1 MRGDTYPKLNI
12 QLNIHN
18 YMPGDNPLV
27 GFHFS
32 VIFELLP
39 QFSIDTKFQSVNG
52 LKVTME
58 TEPYIE
64 GGQNKF
70 KHNLPLRSGYQDL
83 VLKRGLTSN
92 LSGLALWCSKA
103 LEDFVFNPANLVV
116 SLLNE
121 KGTPIKVW
129 YVSHAVPLSYEF
141 SEFNA
146 EENKIV
152 IETITLKY
160 NFFKEIPIPNF

>member
-1 MRGDTYPKLNI
+1 MSDSNPI
-12 QLNIHN
+12 
-18 YMPGDNPLV
+18 PG
-27 GFHFS
+27 FYFS

-58 TEPYIE
+58 TEPYTE

-70 KHNLPLRSGYQDL
+70 KHSLPLRSGYQDL
-83 VLKRGLTSN
+83 VLKRGLTSDM
-92 LSGLALWCSKA
+92 SGLSMWCNQA
-103 LEDFVFNPANLVV
+103 LEDFVFYPANLVV

-121 KGTPIKVW
+121 KGNPVKVW
-129 YVSHAVPLSYEF
+129 YVSHAIPLSYEF
-141 SEFNA
+141 SDFDA
-146 EENKIV
+146 EQNKIV

-160 NFFKEIPIPNF
+160 NFFKELPVPGF

>member
-1 MRGDTYPKLNI
+1 MSDSNPI
-12 QLNIHN
+12 
-18 YMPGDNPLV
+18 PG
-27 GFHFS
+27 FYFS

-70 KHNLPLRSGYQDL
+70 KHSLPLRSGYQDL
-83 VLKRGLTSN
+83 VLKRGLTSDM
-92 LSGLALWCSKA
+92 SGLSMWCNQA
-103 LEDFVFNPANLVV
+103 LEDFVFYPANLVV

-121 KGTPIKVW
+121 KGNPVKVW
-129 YVSHAVPLSYEF
+129 YVSHAIPLSYEF
-141 SEFNA
+141 SDFDA
-146 EENKIV
+146 EQNKIV

-160 NFFKEIPIPNF
+160 NFFKELPVPGF

>member
-1 MRGDTYPKLNI
+1 MASNDPI
-12 QLNIHN
+12 
-18 YMPGDNPLV
+18 V

-32 VIFELLP
+32 VVFELMP

-58 TEPYIE
+58 TEPYAE

-70 KHNLPLRSGYQDL
+70 KHNFPLRSGYQDL
-83 VLKRGLTSN
+83 VLKRGLTSDM
-92 LSGLALWCSKA
+92 SGLSMWCTQA
-103 LEDFVFNPANLVV
+103 LEDFIFYPANLIV

-121 KGTPIKVW
+121 KGNPIKVW
-129 YVSHAVPLSYEF
+129 YISHAIPLSYEF
-141 SEFNA
+141 SDFNS

-160 NFFKEIPIPNF
+160 NFFKEIPVPNF

>member
-1 MRGDTYPKLNI
+1 
-12 QLNIHN
+12 
-18 YMPGDNPLV
+18 MPSNDPLV

-32 VIFELLP
+32 VIFELVP

-58 TEPYIE
+58 TESYTE
-64 GGQNKF
+64 GGQNRF
-70 KHNLPLRSGYQDL
+70 KHNFPLRSGYQDL
-83 VLKRGLTSN
+83 ILKRGVTTDI
-92 LSGLALWCSKA
+92 SGLSMWCSQA
-103 LEDFVFNPANLVV
+103 LESFIFYPANLVV

-121 KGTPIKVW
+121 NGNPIKVW
-129 YVSHAVPLSYEF
+129 YVSHAIPVSYEF
-141 SEFNA
+141 SDFNA

-160 NFFKEIPIPNF
+160 NFFKEIPIPSF

>member
-1 MRGDTYPKLNI
+1 
-12 QLNIHN
+12 
-18 YMPGDNPLV
+18 MPSNDPIV

-32 VIFELLP
+32 VIFELVP

-58 TEPYIE
+58 TESYTE

-70 KHNLPLRSGYQDL
+70 KHSFPVRSGYQDL
-83 VLKRGLTSN
+83 VLKRGLTSD
-92 LSGLALWCSKA
+92 LSGLSMWCNQA
-103 LEDFVFNPANLVV
+103 LEDFIFYPANLVV

-121 KGTPIKVW
+121 NGNPIKVW
-129 YVSHAVPLSYEF
+129 YVSHAIPVSYEF
-141 SEFNA
+141 SDLNA

-152 IETITLKY
+152 IETITLRY
-160 NFFKEIPIPNF
+160 NFYKELPIPNF

>member
-1 MRGDTYPKLNI
+1 MSDS
-12 QLNIHN
+12 
-18 YMPGDNPLV
+18 NPIPS
-27 GFHFS
+27 FYFS

-39 QFSIDTKFQSVNG
+39 QFSVDTKFQSVNG

-58 TEPYIE
+58 TESYTE

-83 VLKRGLTSN
+83 VLKRGLTSDI
-92 LSGLALWCSKA
+92 SGLSMWCNQA
-103 LEDFVFNPANLVV
+103 LEDFVFYPANLII

-121 KGTPIKVW
+121 KGNPLKVW
-129 YVSHAVPLSYEF
+129 YVSHAIPLSYEF
-141 SEFNA
+141 SDFDA
-146 EENKIV
+146 EQNKIV

-160 NFFKEIPIPNF
+160 NFFKELPVPNF

>member
-1 MRGDTYPKLNI
+1 MASNDPI
-12 QLNIHN
+12 A
-18 YMPGDNPLV
+18 

-32 VIFELLP
+32 VVFELLP

-58 TEPYIE
+58 TEAYAE

-70 KHNLPLRSGYQDL
+70 KHNLPIRSGYQDL
-83 VLKRGLTSN
+83 VLKRGLTSEM
-92 LSGLALWCSKA
+92 SGLSMWCTQA
-103 LEDFVFNPANLVV
+103 VEDFVFYPANLIV

-121 KGTPIKVW
+121 KGVPIKVW
-129 YVSHAVPLSYEF
+129 YVSHAIPLSYEF

-160 NFFKEIPIPNF
+160 NFFKEIPVPNF

>member
-1 MRGDTYPKLNI
+1 MSDSNPI
-12 QLNIHN
+12 
-18 YMPGDNPLV
+18 PG
-27 GFHFS
+27 FYFS

-39 QFSIDTKFQSVNG
+39 QFSVDTKFQSVNG

-58 TEPYIE
+58 TESYTE

-83 VLKRGLTSN
+83 VLKRGLTSDM
-92 LSGLALWCSKA
+92 SGLSMWCNQA
-103 LEDFVFNPANLVV
+103 LEDFVFYPANLVI

-121 KGTPIKVW
+121 KGNPLKVW
-129 YVSHAVPLSYEF
+129 YVSHAIPLSYEF
-141 SEFNA
+141 SDFDA
-146 EENKIV
+146 EQNKIV

-160 NFFKEIPIPNF
+160 NFFKELPVPNF

>member
-1 MRGDTYPKLNI
+1 
-12 QLNIHN
+12 
-18 YMPGDNPLV
+18 MPDSNPIP
-27 GFHFS
+27 GFYFS

-39 QFSIDTKFQSVNG
+39 QFSVDTKFQSVNG

-58 TEPYIE
+58 TESYTE

-83 VLKRGLTSN
+83 VLKRGLTSDM
-92 LSGLALWCSKA
+92 SGLSMWCNQA
-103 LEDFVFNPANLVV
+103 LEDFVFYPANLVI

-121 KGTPIKVW
+121 KGNPLKVW
-129 YVSHAVPLSYEF
+129 YVSHAIPLSYELSDF
-141 SEFNA
+141 DA
-146 EENKIV
+146 EQNKIV

-160 NFFKEIPIPNF
+160 NFFKELPVPNF

>member
-1 MRGDTYPKLNI
+1 
-12 QLNIHN
+12 
-18 YMPGDNPLV
+18 MPDKDPIV

-32 VIFELLP
+32 VIFELMP

-58 TEPYIE
+58 TESYTE

-70 KHNLPLRSGYQDL
+70 KHNFPIRSGYQDL
-83 VLKRGLTSN
+83 ILKRGLTAD
-92 LSGLALWCSKA
+92 LSGLSMWCSQA
-103 LEDFVFNPANLVV
+103 LEDFIFYPANLVV

-121 KGTPIKVW
+121 KGNPVRVW
-129 YVSHAVPLSYEF
+129 YVSHAIPLSVEF
-141 SEFNA
+141 SDFNA

-152 IETITLKY
+152 IETFTLRY
-160 NFFKEIPIPNF
+160 NFFKELLVPSF

>member
-1 MRGDTYPKLNI
+1 MADSNPI
-12 QLNIHN
+12 
-18 YMPGDNPLV
+18 PG
-27 GFHFS
+27 FYFS

-58 TEPYIE
+58 TEPYTE

-70 KHNLPLRSGYQDL
+70 KHSLPLRSGYQDL
-83 VLKRGLTSN
+83 VLKRGLTSDM
-92 LSGLALWCSKA
+92 SGLSMWCNQA
-103 LEDFVFNPANLVV
+103 LEDFVFYPANLVV

-121 KGTPIKVW
+121 KGNPVKVW
-129 YVSHAVPLSYEF
+129 YVSHAIPLSYEF
-141 SEFNA
+141 SDFDA
-146 EENKIV
+146 EQNKIV

-160 NFFKEIPIPNF
+160 NFFKELPVPGF

>member
-1 MRGDTYPKLNI
+1 
-12 QLNIHN
+12 
-18 YMPGDNPLV
+18 MPSNDPIV

-32 VIFELLP
+32 VVFELLP

-58 TEPYIE
+58 TESYTE

-70 KHNLPLRSGYQDL
+70 KHSFPLRSGYQDL
-83 VLKRGLTSN
+83 VLKRGLTSDM
-92 LSGLALWCSKA
+92 SGLSMWCTQA
-103 LEDFVFNPANLVV
+103 LEDFIFYPANLVV

-121 KGTPIKVW
+121 NGIPIKVW
-129 YVSHAVPLSYEF
+129 YVAHAIPLSYEF
-141 SEFNA
+141 SDFNA

-160 NFFKEIPIPNF
+160 NFFKEIPVPNF

>member
-1 MRGDTYPKLNI
+1 
-12 QLNIHN
+12 
-18 YMPGDNPLV
+18 MPDNDPLV

-32 VIFELLP
+32 VVFELVP

-58 TEPYIE
+58 TEPYSE

-70 KHNLPLRSGYQDL
+70 KHNLPLRAGYQDL
-83 VLKRGLTSN
+83 VLKRGLTSD
-92 LSGLALWCSKA
+92 LSGLSAWCTQA
-103 LEDFVFNPANLVV
+103 LEDFIFYPANLVV

-121 KGTPIKVW
+121 KGNPVKAW
-129 YVSHAVPLSYEF
+129 YVSHAIPLSYEF
-141 SEFNA
+141 SDFNA

-160 NFFKEIPIPNF
+160 NFFKEIPIPGL